1 MHKRY
6 RGSLISG
13 KSTQGGFNAS
23 EQNKNIGGTLSQV
36 SGHSDNIEV
45 SNQQEN
51 DTSQV
56 LASSKSPSKPLLPK
70 TIDPNEAYFTND
82 LA

>member
-23 EQNKNIGGTLSQV
+23 EQNKIIGGTLSQV
-36 SGHSDNIEV
+36 SGHSENIEV
-45 SNQQEN
+45 SN
-51 DTSQV
+51 
-56 LASSKSPSKPLLPK
+56 
-70 TIDPNEAYFTND
+70 
-82 LA
+82 